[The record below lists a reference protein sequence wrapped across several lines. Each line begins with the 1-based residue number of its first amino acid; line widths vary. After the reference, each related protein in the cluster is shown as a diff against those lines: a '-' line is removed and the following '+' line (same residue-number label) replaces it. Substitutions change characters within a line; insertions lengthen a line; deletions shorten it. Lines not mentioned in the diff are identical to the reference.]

1 MKVLTKPIIDA
12 LPLLL
17 LFHFLPNSLCQKE
30 FLDQIQE
37 WDYRDGADKVNVQG
51 TKSITRILEKWGNS
65 IFWQIKFSLL
75 SHPDTLLPEL
85 SSLRPASEAIDNLL
99 KQVDSIKS
107 RLAELNER
115 LRIIERTPVVIRYK
129 ARRSQKFTNLQLQR
143 LLEKRTHAW
152 RRAQRN

>member
-1 MKVLTKPIIDA
+1 MKTLTKPILGA

-17 LFHFLPNSLCQKE
+17 LFHSLPSSLCKKE

-37 WDYRDGADKVNVQG
+37 WDYREGADKVNVQG
-51 TKSITRILEKWGNS
+51 TKSITRLLEKWGNS

-99 KQVDSIKS
+99 KQVNSIKT
-107 RLAELNER
+107 RLAELNEK
-115 LRIIERTPVVIRYK
+115 LSIMNRTLLPLRYK
-129 ARRSQKFTNLQLQR
+129 AGKSQTLSNLQLQR
-143 LLEKRTHAW
+143 LAVKRTHAR
-152 RRAQRN
+152 RRAQRD